1 MKFLDQ
7 AKIYIASGNGGD
19 GCASFRRE
27 KYIEFGGPNGGDGGK
42 GGNIIFKVDDN
53 LNTLIDFR
61 YQQHF
66 KAKKGE
72 NGRGKNQT
80 GANGN
85 NMVIKVPPGTEI
97 YNEDKTVL
105 LTDLTKIDE
114 EYILLKGGNGG
125 LGNNHFKSSVNQA
138 PRKFTKGELGE
149 ERWIW
154 LSLKLFADIGVIGLP
169 NAGKSTLLSTI
180 SNANPKIGDYPF
192 TTLHPVLGT
201 VKRFDKEIVLAD
213 IPGLIEGA
221 HEGKG
226 LGDKFLAHIE
236 RCKYLLHLVDINDDN
251 WYENY
256 ITVRNEISKY
266 SEKVS
271 SKKEIIVLTKVD
283 LLHENLEEKDK
294 FNYESYKTVDSYENS
309 FLSNPISLRLW
320 SSFFVFSCSRDS
332 ITLLYT
338 LSNIDFSSREIF
350 PSTCEMVLKLFFPL
364 IRGGDPIPIL
374 ILLKFCVCN
383 CSMMLLSPLCP
394 PELPFFLYLI
404 FPRGRSLSSTIM

>member
-80 GANGN
+80 GANGS

-154 LSLKLFADIGVIGLP
+154 LSLKLFADIGIIGLP

-192 TTLHPVLGT
+192 TTLRPHLGT
-201 VKRFDKEIVLAD
+201 IKGNESSYVIAD

-221 HEGKG
+221 SEGAG
-226 LGDKFLAHIE
+226 LGIKFLKHIS
-236 RCKYLLHLVDINDDN
+236 RTGLLLIF
-251 WYENY
+251 
-256 ITVRNEISKY
+256 
-266 SEKVS
+266 
-271 SKKEIIVLTKVD
+271 VD
-283 LLHENLEEKDK
+283 LNSSDNLSPVKQ
-294 FNYESYKTVDSYENS
+294 
-309 FLSNPISLRLW
+309 
-320 SSFFVFSCSRDS
+320 
-332 ITLLYT
+332 ITLLKSELDAFKDDLT
-338 LSNIDFSSREIF
+338 QKVSWIICNKIDLIHIDEIETIKSEIKEDLKIKSNEIF
-350 PSTCEMVLKLFFPL
+350 FISAATGEGTK
-364 IRGGDPIPIL
+364 D
-374 ILLKFCVCN
+374 LLK
-383 CSMMLLSPLCP
+383 
-394 PELPFFLYLI
+394 
-404 FPRGRSLSSTIM
+404 SLETEVINNKD